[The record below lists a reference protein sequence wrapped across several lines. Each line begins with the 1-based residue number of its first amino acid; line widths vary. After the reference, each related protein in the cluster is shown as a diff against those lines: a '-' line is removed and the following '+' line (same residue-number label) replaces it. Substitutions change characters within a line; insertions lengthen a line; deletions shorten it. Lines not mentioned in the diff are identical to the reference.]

1 MADSLKRWE
10 DVSNQAISTFT
21 TNRPNTSNWGYLPS
35 NSEKAVKSPTDI
47 APTPYMDSSADLFN
61 TSIREAF
68 NTEFLNVKRYYEHPA
83 HKRLGYSLYRDN
95 ESYYNQNTAWTGDFI
110 RAMKHFGPGY
120 ADGFM
125 SNYNGIAT
133 LFSGKALTPSLLDKN
148 KGRKAEEAASIAMS
162 TRGGL
167 GQSMVN
173 IPYNLNYTLGIATSM
188 IAEDLALAA
197 LIPETAGASGVALV
211 GNTVMDAGRIVK
223 SLFNL
228 GRRAK
233 DLDKVNDARK
243 AWQSLRA
250 GAASTFIP
258 ETARVFRGAYKAADG
273 ATDIARMGNATKQLF
288 STGAGFGAVYRDL
301 RLINL
306 AIDESGVE
314 AVGVR
319 NSRMTEMLQEF
330 SILEGRMPD
339 KREYE
344 AMVENANSAMTKD
357 YFANLPVIYFTNQIT
372 FGNMGIKPRFIKNWA
387 RTLTENSAGKIVS
400 RGVKKSTEK
409 GAAKELGKR
418 TFEVVEKAGTLKT
431 VANIFTKRESAK
443 DFLLS
448 TGKYFK
454 RNFSEGA
461 QELYQNFAATS
472 LEDYYRQIYADPK
485 MAGFKGYSHATKEGF
500 ANMFSQEGFEAFMGG
515 ILGGGAVNT
524 LTKNV
529 QKGNE
534 YIMQKFNPETYESNR
549 EIQKQRL
556 YDLTDAL
563 NKDAQDVAQFL
574 APDIKTLVD
583 AVKANESIASFAAE
597 GNFKGLEDVRAV
609 SLYAKINSLEATGAT
624 DTFIEALEEMKDLS
638 EAEKIEAF
646 GTETATQADQII
658 DTVVGRTKKIQ
669 ANHQMV
675 NEMFP
680 IDRFNPNEFKIGT
693 PERNQEIFK
702 QFAYEQAK
710 LDLIFNMNQYST
722 IVERVDAIYGSAV
735 QNTPVA
741 GMQNTDFSILFNSD
755 VTKANGSY
763 ETTGSL
769 EEERDLTKV
778 EIKRLEDS
786 IAFSEESKKAE
797 GVTPETK
804 AQLDEAIASD
814 KKALELQKEK
824 SDLLAD
830 YQQKL
835 YAVADQ
841 RNDKQ
846 LSLFPE
852 MLTEEAEFKKALQNY
867 LAFVAKSKNVFK
879 NAKLAD
885 ELAEKI
891 LDVVSL
897 SEDMQSA
904 ITVIN
909 ALSDEENLNK
919 RADVHKLGIE
929 QAFEY
934 VTQANKQIVM
944 LDALKG
950 PMLNELIQALE
961 EIGVA
966 IETED
971 LISLMVSSKPPTKF
985 LSNVAGSTD
994 ENGQVIEGSPLW
1006 EQIQEILD
1014 QFEISLTDLETDISE
1029 ADASLEKPAADTKT
1043 DLETFVE
1050 TGEASENLINS
1061 IARKLKDGEEL
1072 TKEEQAVYQDKS
1084 KEIESKLK
1092 EFAAEESVE
1101 EERAAG
1107 RLKDL
1112 SILYKKMYG
1121 TPYQENPGAPGLVE
1135 IDVEVE
1141 EEEDQ
1146 NYVGIKLQTTLITKK
1161 GNTVK
1166 TEGKRYVTAEQFIN
1180 EFNLTDEE
1188 LDNTK
1193 QATKETDRQSI
1204 PLSKEDGERLIAEHG
1219 QEKLKLQKRGSG
1231 YGMPLR
1237 TYLQLKEEEA
1247 TGKITVLRILK
1258 DTATGYIG
1266 IYIVG
1271 PYGEISININR
1282 KPASRKQEGTKKPSM
1297 AEQAFKKPQK
1307 AKYQVKQ
1314 IESDLEGTTALEEI
1328 KKELNRENARRKAK
1342 GEKQFVLQ
1350 QFINSVPLAEELI
1363 KKGYEEVETYK
1374 RQEQDNNIINLFK
1387 KRIAVENVTIDK
1399 LNEIKQET
1407 LDSLNDVINFPE
1419 AEFEKA
1425 KMDILAREMNIDAEE
1440 QQFEPVSDENK
1451 EAAQANMTEVDFE
1464 DETFSRDE
1472 DVDNLVNDIDIC

>member
-21 TNRPNTSNWGYLPS
+21 TNRPASSNWGYLPN
-35 NSEKAVKSPTDI
+35 NSERTVKSPADI
-47 APTPYMDSSADLFN
+47 TPTPYVDRSADLFN

-95 ESYYNQNTAWTGDFI
+95 EAYYNQNTAWTGDFI

-133 LFSGKALTPSLLDKN
+133 LFSGDALTPSLLDKN

-197 LIPETAGASGVALV
+197 LIPETAGASGAAAI
-211 GNTVMDAGRIVK
+211 GNTIMDTGRIIK

-243 AWQSLRA
+243 AWQSLRT
-250 GAASTFIP
+250 STANMFIP
-258 ETARVFRGAYKAADG
+258 ETARVFRGAYKGAEG
-273 ATDIARMGNATKQLF
+273 ATDLAKMGNATKQLF
-288 STGAGFGAVYRDL
+288 STGAGFGAVYRDM

-319 NSRMTEMLQEF
+319 NSRMNEMLQEF
-330 SILEGRMPD
+330 SIVEGRMPS
-339 KREYE
+339 KAEYE
-344 AMVENANSAMTKD
+344 DMVENANAAMTRD

-372 FGNMGIKPRFIKNWA
+372 FGNMGMKPRFMKNWA
-387 RTLTENSAGKIVS
+387 RTLTENSAGKIVTRS
-400 RGVKKSTEK
+400 VKKSTEK

-418 TFEVVEKAGTLKT
+418 TFDVVEKAGTLKT

-448 TGKYFK
+448 TGRYFK

-472 LEDYYRQIYADPK
+472 LEDYYRQVYADPK
-485 MAGFKGYSHATKEGF
+485 MAGFKGYAHATKEGF

-524 LTKNV
+524 LTKSA

-549 EIQKQRL
+549 EVQKQRL
-556 YDLTDAL
+556 YDLADML
-563 NKDAQDVAQFL
+563 NKEAQDVTQFL
-574 APDIKTLVD
+574 APDIKNLVD

-609 SLYAKINSLEATGAT
+609 SLYSKINSLEATGST
-624 DTFIEALEEMKDLS
+624 DAFVEALEEMKELS

-646 GTETATQADQII
+646 GTETAAQADQII

-680 IDRFNPNEFKIGT
+680 IDRFNPNQFKIGT

-722 IVERVDAIYGSAV
+722 IVERVDAIYSSAV
-735 QNTPVA
+735 ENTPVA

-755 VTKANGSY
+755 VTKANGTY

-769 EEERDLTKV
+769 EEERDLTKA
-778 EIKRLEDS
+778 EIKRLEES

-804 AQLDEAIASD
+804 AQLDEAIARD
-814 KKALELQKEK
+814 KKALEIQKEK
-824 SDLLAD
+824 NDLLAD

-841 RNDKQ
+841 KNDAQ

-852 MLTEEAEFKKALQNY
+852 IRPEEVEFKKALQNY
-867 LAFVAKSKNVFK
+867 LAFVAKTKNVFK

-909 ALSDEENLNK
+909 ALSDEESLNK
-919 RADVHKLGIE
+919 RADVHRLGIE
-929 QAFEY
+929 QAFKY
-934 VTQANKQIVM
+934 VTEANKQMVM

-971 LISLMVSSKPPTKF
+971 LIALMVSNTPPTKF

-1014 QFEISLTDLETDISE
+1014 QFEISLVDLESDLQE
-1029 ADASLEKPAADTKT
+1029 VDGDTT
-1043 DLETFVE
+1043 AEDVDTEVE
-1050 TGEASENLINS
+1050 TSE
-1061 IARKLKDGEEL
+1061 
-1072 TKEEQAVYQDKS
+1072 
-1084 KEIESKLK
+1084 
-1092 EFAAEESVE
+1092 EES
-1101 EERAAG
+1101 
-1107 RLKDL
+1107 LKAVQL
-1112 SILYKKMYG
+1112 LYQRIYG
-1121 TPYQENPGAPGLVE
+1121 TPYQKNPGAPGLVE
-1135 IDVEVE
+1135 LEVKVE
-1141 EEEDQ
+1141 EERDQ
-1146 NYVGIKLQTTLITKK
+1146 NYVGITFQTTLVSKK
-1161 GNTVK
+1161 GKTIK
-1166 TEGKRYVTAEQFIN
+1166 TEGKRYATAEQFIK

-1188 LDNTK
+1188 LDSANSGTG
-1193 QATKETDRQSI
+1193 RLGNQSI
-1204 PLSKEDGERLIAEHG
+1204 PLSKEEGERLIAEHG
-1219 QEKLKLQKRGSG
+1219 QEKLKLKNEGSG
-1231 YGMPLR
+1231 YAMPLR
-1237 TYLQLKEEEA
+1237 TYLQLMEEEA
-1247 TGKITVLRILK
+1247 TGKITVLEIRK
-1258 DTATGYIG
+1258 DTEKNIDFIELAT
-1266 IYIVG
+1266 
-1271 PYGEISININR
+1271 PYGQIMIEIRRES
-1282 KPASRKQEGTKKPSM
+1282 STKQQEPGKKPS
-1297 AEQAFKKPQK
+1297 APKTKPAPKQSQK

-1314 IESDLEGTTALEEI
+1314 IESDLEGTNALEEL

-1363 KKGYEEVETYK
+1363 KKGYEEVEAYK
-1374 RQEQDNNIINLFK
+1374 RQEQDNAVIDLFR
-1387 KRIAVENVTIDK
+1387 KRIAVADITIDK

-1425 KMDILAREMNIDAEE
+1425 KMEILARDMNIDAEE
-1440 QQFEPVSDENK
+1440 QGFEPMSDENK
-1451 EAAQANMTEVDFE
+1451 KAAQTNRAEVDFE
-1464 DETFSRDE
+1464 DDTASE
-1472 DVDNLVNDIDIC
+1472 DVDLKELFKDIDIC